1 MEKNKLKEKFSTLDI
16 KTGAKKATTTLAL
29 IVALTVPAT
38 VLTTTTAYASVP
50 AANIVGDLEY
60 QKDRSHIKEDEYQD
74 IVDYF
79 NGYDKKGNAYVT
91 TDTIKKAIELSDLLN
106 GYYFDPLYYT
116 NTTKDE
122 VVDLDINRIY
132 ERYTETNNIV
142 KFCNN
147 NLENKPAIDAY
158 ITFACGN
165 AANNIKSAIANRVY
179 SQLLV
184 EGRYI
189 NEYPSVYITD
199 TEIFAVAKVNNV
211 LQKIEISGDAVI
223 EIIDLYNALN
233 DRYEKALNNIGGYS
247 NRYDD
252 SFAYNG
258 VNSKDKSKNKESVWL
273 SLPDDVK
280 KADITKSLALVEELN
295 IMENYTFDCE
305 DMYYKEDL
313 SRSEER
319 ELRDLGYS
327 NKEVTKGIKREATLN
342 KVINKTLVR

>member
-16 KTGAKKATTTLAL
+16 KTGAKKATTTIAL
-29 IVALTVPAT
+29 IVALTVPAA

-50 AANIVGDLEY
+50 AADIVGDLEY
-60 QKDRSHIKEDEYQD
+60 SKDRSYIKENEYQD

-91 TDTIKKAIELSDLLN
+91 SDSIKKAIELSDLLN

-122 VVDLDINRIY
+122 VIDLDIDRIY

-179 SQLLV
+179 NVLLS
-184 EGRYI
+184 EGRTI

-199 TEIFAVAKVNNV
+199 TEIFAVTKVNNV
-211 LQKIEISGDAVI
+211 LQKIELSGDAVS
-223 EIIDLYNALN
+223 EIVYLYNALN
-233 DRYEKALNNIGGYS
+233 DRYEKAINNIGGYS

-280 KADITKSLALVEELN
+280 KTDLTNAITLVENLDFQ
-295 IMENYTFDCE
+295 ENYTLECE
-305 DMYYKEDL
+305 DIYYKEDL
-313 SRSEER
+313 TRSEER
-319 ELRDLGYS
+319 
-327 NKEVTKGIKREATLN
+327 
-342 KVINKTLVR
+342 